1 MIRVQMKC
9 LDFWGV
15 TGAVKLGMEAVKL
28 GMDTFGGVGAGAEE

>member
-15 TGAVKLGMEAVKL
+15 TGAVKLGM
-28 GMDTFGGVGAGAEE
+28 DTFGGVGAGAEE